1 MTWVAVA
8 ALLLGAN
15 NGPPA
20 RPTLAGASAQF
31 TVKMDFE
38 KFAPG
43 DVAEGDDGFSDAAND
58 SVVVRG
64 AAVGRQA
71 AELRVTKGQ
80 TGWGRWGGRRYFP
93 APVRKGESLW
103 IRVVTRFPKGF
114 DFAADPWLKF
124 LRIHTRAPDGKHE
137 GYVDWLLHEPR
148 PGRLPFRYASE
159 VGSGEDTDCGTP
171 ADAPRPDA
179 WETYE
184 MQVVFDDVPAAQGG
198 SGLVRLWKEG
208 RLLCEVRS
216 GKTLRHAGSVADA
229 FLFSTSWNGGAPAT
243 QSMLLDGVVV
253 TTATPSATD
262 AAGRPM
268 IGVP

>member
-1 MTWVAVA
+1 M
-8 ALLLGAN
+8 LGAN
-15 NGPPA
+15 GAPPA
-20 RPTLAGASAQF
+20 RPTLAGTGAGF
-31 TVKMDFE
+31 TVRMDFE

-80 TGWGRWGGRRYFP
+80 TGWGSWGGRRWFP
-93 APVRKGESLW
+93 APARKGDSLW
-103 IRVVTRFPKGF
+103 IRVVARFPAGF

-124 LRIHTRAPDGKHE
+124 LRVHTRAPDGKHE
-137 GYVDWLLHEPR
+137 GYVDWLLHD
-148 PGRLPFRYASE
+148 PGPARRPFRYASE
-159 VGSGEDTDCGTP
+159 LGSGEDTDCGAP
-171 ADAPRPDA
+171 SDAPRPDV

-184 MQVVFDDVPAAQGG
+184 MQVVLDDVPASRGG
-198 SGLVRLWKEG
+198 QGLVRLWKEG
-208 RLLCEVRS
+208 RLLCEVTT
-216 GKTLRHAGSVADA
+216 GKTLRHPGSVADA

-243 QSMLLDGVVV
+243 QSMLLDGVVL
-253 TTATPSATD
+253 TTSPPAGVD

-268 IGVP
+268 IGLP